1 MFQVKRIEKLE
12 HFEKCSE
19 LERRIWGTEEFTPTP
34 LLIALQ
40 HNGGLLL
47 GAFDANENLVGFCL
61 GFPGHKDDQSYFYS
75 HQAGVLPELQN
86 SGVGYQLK
94 MKQRECAIRMGFN
107 LMKWTF
113 DPLQGLNGNF
123 NLRKLGVICRTYIPN
138 YYGIMK
144 DKLNA
149 GMPTDRF
156 TAEWWLKS
164 KRVVDKEQNKS
175 TKTNLKQLLSEG
187 AEFANETETFEKGI
201 RRVVKSNLNLNSDII
216 LLEIPESIRKVKEAS
231 MNLAIDWSEK
241 IRPPFLNYFNKEYI
255 ASDFISEIIE
265 GERRNFYLLL
275 KNKLLKDEL
284 KEIKT
289 FFDR

>member
-1 MFQVKRIEKLE
+1 MFHVRRIEKLE
-12 HFEKCSE
+12 DFEKCSE
-19 LERRIWGTEEFTPTP
+19 LEKRIWVTEESTPAP

-47 GAFDANENLVGFCL
+47 GAFDDENLVGFCL
-61 GFPGHKDDQSYFYS
+61 GFRGRKDNQSYFYS
-75 HQAGVLPELQN
+75 HQAGVLPEFQN

-94 MKQRECAIRMGFN
+94 MKQREWAIRLGFN

-144 DKLNA
+144 DELNA

-164 KRVVDKEQNKS
+164 KRVVDKEHGKS

-187 AEFANETETFEKGI
+187 AEFANETETLKKGI
-201 RRVVKSNLNLNSDII
+201 RRVAKTNLNLNSDLI
-216 LLEIPESIRKVKEAS
+216 LLEIPENIRKVKEVS

-241 IRPPFLNYFNKEYI
+241 IRPIFLNYFNKEYT
-255 ASDFISEIIE
+255 ASDFVSEIIE

-275 KNKLLKDEL
+275 KNSLLEDEL
-284 KEIKT
+284 KEI
-289 FFDR
+289 

>member
-1 MFQVKRIEKLE
+1 MKTNMFQVKRIEKLE
-12 HFEKCSE
+12 DFEKCSE
-19 LERRIWGTEEFTPTP
+19 LEKRIWGTEESTPPP

-47 GAFDANENLVGFCL
+47 GAFDDDENLVGFCV
-61 GFPGHKDDQSYFYS
+61 GFPGRKDNQSYFYS

-86 SGVGYQLK
+86 SGLGYLLK
-94 MKQRECAIRMGFN
+94 MKQRECAIGMGFN

-144 DKLNA
+144 DELNM
-149 GMPTDRF
+149 GMTTDRF

-164 KRVVDKEQNKS
+164 KRVVDKEHGKS
-175 TKTNLKQLLSEG
+175 TKINLEKLLIEG
-187 AEFANETETFEKGI
+187 AEFANETKAFKKDV
-201 RRVVKSNLNLNSDII
+201 RRVVKSNLNLNSDFI
-216 LLEIPESIRKVKEAS
+216 LLEIPESIRKVKEAG
-231 MNLAIDWSEK
+231 MNLAIDWVEK
-241 IRPPFLNYFNKEYI
+241 IRPIFLNYFNKRYI

-275 KNKLLKDEL
+275 KNRLLKEEL
-284 KEIKT
+284 KEI
-289 FFDR
+289 

>member
-1 MFQVKRIEKLE
+1 MFHVKRIEKLE

-19 LERRIWGTEEFTPTP
+19 LEKLVWGTEESTPTP

-47 GAFDANENLVGFCL
+47 GAFDGDENLVGFCL
-61 GFPGHKDDQSYFYS
+61 GFTARKDNQLYFYS
-75 HQAGVLPELQN
+75 HQTGVLPELQN

-138 YYGIMK
+138 YYGVMR

-156 TAEWWLKS
+156 TVEWWLKS
-164 KRVVDKEQNKS
+164 KRVVDREHGKAPDPHF
-175 TKTNLKQLLSEG
+175 KQLLSKG
-187 AEFANETETFEKGI
+187 AEFANETEIFEKGI
-201 RRVVKSNLNLNSDII
+201 RRVAKTNLNSNSNSI
-216 LLEIPESIRKVKEAS
+216 LLEIPESIRKVKETS
-231 MNLAIDWSEK
+231 INLAIEWSEK
-241 IRPPFLNYFNKEYI
+241 IRLIFLNYFSKGYT
-255 ASDFISEIIE
+255 ASDFISEMIE

-275 KNKLLKDEL
+275 KNHLLEDEL
-284 KEIKT
+284 KEVKISLN
-289 FFDR
+289 R

>member
-12 HFEKCSE
+12 DFEKCSE
-19 LERRIWGTEEFTPTP
+19 LEKRIWGTEESTPPP

-47 GAFDANENLVGFCL
+47 GAFDDDENLVGFCV
-61 GFPGHKDDQSYFYS
+61 GFPGRKDNQSYFYS

-86 SGVGYQLK
+86 SGLGYLLK
-94 MKQRECAIRMGFN
+94 MKQRECAIGMGFN

-144 DKLNA
+144 DELNM
-149 GMPTDRF
+149 GMTTDRF

-164 KRVVDKEQNKS
+164 KRVVDKEHGKS
-175 TKTNLKQLLSEG
+175 TKINLEKLLIEG
-187 AEFANETETFEKGI
+187 AEFANETKAFKKDV
-201 RRVVKSNLNLNSDII
+201 RRVVKSNLNLNSDFI
-216 LLEIPESIRKVKEAS
+216 LLEIPESIRKVKEAG
-231 MNLAIDWSEK
+231 MNLAIDWVEK
-241 IRPPFLNYFNKEYI
+241 IRPIFLNYFNKRYI

-275 KNKLLKDEL
+275 KNRLLKEEL
-284 KEIKT
+284 KEI
-289 FFDR
+289 